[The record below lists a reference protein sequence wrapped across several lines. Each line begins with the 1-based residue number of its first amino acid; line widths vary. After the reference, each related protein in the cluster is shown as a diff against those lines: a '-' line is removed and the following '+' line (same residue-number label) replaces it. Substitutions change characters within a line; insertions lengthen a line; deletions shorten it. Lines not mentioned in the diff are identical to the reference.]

1 MTGRKGKRLAKP
13 DHVFEGVFMGIK
25 GGVSEIAHGITGIF
39 TKPFQKAKK
48 QGAKGFIKGVGA
60 GLLGAVASPF
70 TAMFRVG
77 HSVASGVSNTATYI
91 KRGKVLKQGR
101 FRHPRYF
108 SSKKVLLCYDDD
120 ISEAREILSSI
131 KGGKYISSE

>member
-1 MTGRKGKRLAKP
+1 MELQSKFQYNLRNVTGSKGKRLRKP

-25 GGVSEIAHGITGIF
+25 GGVSEIAEGITGIF
-39 TKPFQKAKK
+39 TKPFSKAKK
-48 QGAKGFIKGVGA
+48 EGAKGFIKGVGA

-77 HSVASGVSNTATYI
+77 HSVASGVQSTATYI

-108 SSKKVLLCYDDD
+108 SSKNILLCYDDD
-120 ISEAREILSSI
+120 LSEAR
-131 KGGKYISSE
+131 